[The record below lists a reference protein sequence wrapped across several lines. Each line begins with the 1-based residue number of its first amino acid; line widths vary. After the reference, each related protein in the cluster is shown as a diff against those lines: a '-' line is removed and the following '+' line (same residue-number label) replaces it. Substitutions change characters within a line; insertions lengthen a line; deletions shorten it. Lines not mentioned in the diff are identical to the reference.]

1 MAALQELKNNSAIN
15 LKKVNKGTT
24 TVIMDK
30 TNKKKEAEVQ
40 LEHTEHYK
48 HLETPMMNTTQ
59 TKVNQIIDKLHQGKH
74 IDDTT
79 KRWPSET
86 SSPPSIPVFYILTK
100 VHKPIPV
107 GRQIISGCG
116 EPTER
121 ISSFVDKLL
130 QPIAQI
136 QQSCIKGS
144 TDFTSFIEKNKDRPR
159 HSLTSSGPP

>member
-100 VHKPIPV
+100 VLLCGQITTAYRTNTTILHK
-107 GRQIISGCG
+107 G
-116 EPTER
+116 
-121 ISSFVDKLL
+121 F
-130 QPIAQI
+130 
-136 QQSCIKGS
+136 
-144 TDFTSFIEKNKDRPR
+144 N
-159 HSLTSSGPP
+159 